1 MVELDAG
8 LIQLSLQASK
18 KAPGGFGTVG
28 SPHCVKGSRDPCTH
42 GKLVPYSAPPRPC
55 SGKISLT
62 FNGVMH
68 LDTHTSL
75 RQSNVSQKERV
86 FWC

>member
-18 KAPGGFGTVG
+18 KAPSGFGTVG

-42 GKLVPYSAPPRPC
+42 GKLVPYSAPPAHALVK
-55 SGKISLT
+55 SALLSM
-62 FNGVMH
+62 V
-68 LDTHTSL
+68 
-75 RQSNVSQKERV
+75 
-86 FWC
+86 